1 MVRITIS
8 ISIAMLASVILTFA
22 HSSEQSTGI
31 RIVGITDGSTYT
43 EFVKARWYP
52 ENAKATLKKNAKKPV
67 PFENGSKISENGRC
81 GQMAMF
87 L

>member
-8 ISIAMLASVILTFA
+8 IGIAMLASAILSFA
-22 HSSEQSTGI
+22 HSSAQYTGI
-31 RIVGITDGSTYT
+31 RVVGITDRSSYT

-81 GQMAMF
+81 GLMAF
-87 L
+87 FV